1 MQLDQALEA
10 VEKQLEDVSA
20 AMLAGDPSALEQCSA
35 QLRLAVAGFS
45 QLMDG
50 VRGRPLPADV
60 AARIQRANE
69 RLAMQRDNLARVVAL
84 VDRQVASVLPPADNT
99 ATYGKTGAGPG
110 SVAARI
116 YRSAG

>member
-1 MQLDQALEA
+1 MQSHLALEA

-20 AMLAGDPSALEQCSA
+20 AMLAGDPVALEQCSA
-35 QLRLAVAGFS
+35 QLRLAIAGFS
-45 QLMDG
+45 QVMES
-50 VRGRPLPADV
+50 VRGRPLPADI
-60 AARIQRANE
+60 AARIQRASE
-69 RLAMQRDNLARVVAL
+69 RLAMQRDNLARVAAV

-99 ATYGKTGAGPG
+99 STYGKTGAAPG